1 MEKKKHQT
9 TETETNLSESLSEYD
24 KLIIKIFNERDFV
37 RPEEDKVKSND
48 QTFILLEENKA
59 KIYESFE
66 SYQEEYERKQAE
78 KSTGIKIF

>member
-1 MEKKKHQT
+1 MGKKKHPEKT
-9 TETETNLSESLSEYD
+9 TETETNLSEYD